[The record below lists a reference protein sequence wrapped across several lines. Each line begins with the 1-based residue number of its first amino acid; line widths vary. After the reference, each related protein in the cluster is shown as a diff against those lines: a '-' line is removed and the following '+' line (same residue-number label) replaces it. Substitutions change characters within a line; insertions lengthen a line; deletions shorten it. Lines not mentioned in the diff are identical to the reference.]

1 MIMNES
7 WIEKFRPNNLDEI
20 ESQEEIIFS
29 LKNCIKKKNIP
40 HLLFFGPSGCGKT
53 STILALAKELFGVK
67 YWNDRVIE
75 LNASDERGIKVVRDK
90 IKRYAMNSINNPS
103 DSNQTDSNPS
113 DSNRSDS
120 NQTDSNPSD
129 SNIPPWKIIILDEA
143 DNMTS
148 DSQFALRK
156 IMEDYSKVT
165 RFCIICNYYNKIISP
180 IISRCSMYRFKPIP
194 KQLICKKLKD
204 ICDIEQTIISEDN
217 IELIEKI
224 SRGDMRKAINFLQ
237 RCRNFK
243 NFMSNTKDI
252 SSYETVNTNIIE
264 NISGIMPLDR
274 LKLFIENCIDG
285 NMAVADKM
293 IDDFYKESY
302 SLTIQIP
309 YIIDIII
316 NHKKL
321 NDKMISLISQ
331 KILSI
336 DNYLLNGCDENIQ
349 YNRLAYSILIIKI
362 EN

>member
-1 MIMNES
+1 MNES
-7 WIEKFRPNNLDEI
+7 WIEKFRPNTLDEI
-20 ESQEEIIFS
+20 ESQEEIILS

-90 IKRYAMNSINNPS
+90 IKRYAMNSINSPS
-103 DSNQTDSNPS
+103 DSND
-113 DSNRSDS
+113 
-120 NQTDSNPSD
+120 
-129 SNIPPWKIIILDEA
+129 IPPWKIIILDEA

-165 RFCIICNYYNKIISP
+165 RFCIICNYYNKIIDP

-194 KQLICKKLKD
+194 KQLICKKLKE
-204 ICDIEQTIISEDN
+204 ICNIEETIISDSN

-224 SRGDMRKAINFLQ
+224 TRGDMRKAINFLQ

-243 NFMSNTKDI
+243 KFMSDTKDCNSI
-252 SSYETVNTNIIE
+252 NTNIIE
-264 NISGIMPLDR
+264 NISGIIPLKQ
-274 LKLFIENCIDG
+274 LIVFIENCIDG
-285 NMAVADKM
+285 KMDIVDKT
-293 IDDFYKESY
+293 INTFYSESY

-309 YIIDIII
+309 YIIDIIV

-321 NDKMISLISQ
+321 NDKMKSLISQ

-336 DNYLLNGCDENIQ
+336 DNFLLNGCDENIQ
-349 YNRLAYSILIIKI
+349 YNRLAYSIMSIVR
-362 EN
+362 N